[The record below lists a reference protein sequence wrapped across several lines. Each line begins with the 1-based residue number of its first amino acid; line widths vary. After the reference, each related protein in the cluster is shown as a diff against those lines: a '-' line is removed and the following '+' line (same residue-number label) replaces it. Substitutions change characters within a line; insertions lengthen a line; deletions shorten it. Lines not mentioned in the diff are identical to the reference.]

1 MLAAH
6 SNPPQGKSP
15 GGARGPT
22 IVNQRAF
29 HNYQKS
35 KKQGTNKHSSMM
47 NNQGLY
53 LVANEDEE
61 EVLNNLM
68 LGDTMIGP

>member
-1 MLAAH
+1 M
-6 SNPPQGKSP
+6 
-15 GGARGPT
+15 
-22 IVNQRAF
+22 NQRAF

-35 KKQGTNKHSSMM
+35 KKQGTTKPLGVM

-61 EVLNNLM
+61 EDLNNLM
-68 LGDTMIGP
+68 LGDTMVGP